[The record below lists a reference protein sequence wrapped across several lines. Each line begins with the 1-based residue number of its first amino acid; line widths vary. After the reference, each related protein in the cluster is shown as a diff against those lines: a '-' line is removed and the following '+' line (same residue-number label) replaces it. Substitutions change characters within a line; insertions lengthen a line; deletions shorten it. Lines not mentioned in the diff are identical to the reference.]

1 MGGKGLGSVFIF
13 FSCSGLGSAWSFP
26 GDMCRFF
33 RMDAVVG
40 GCMSQ
45 DICPRICSRI
55 VVSLSGGVIRNP
67 IVVGW
72 AEPKSEPQI
81 KIC

>member
-1 MGGKGLGSVFIF
+1 MVRDWVLYLFFLVVLVWVRPGRFRGGT
-13 FSCSGLGSAWSFP
+13 
-26 GDMCRFF
+26 CRFF

-45 DICPRICSRI
+45 DICPRICSGI
-55 VVSLSGGVIRNP
+55 AVSLSGGVIRNP

>member
-13 FSCSGLGSAWSFP
+13 FSCSGLGSALSFS
-26 GDMCRFF
+26 GGTCWFF
-33 RMDAVVG
+33 RIGAVVG
-40 GCMSQ
+40 DCMSQ
-45 DICPRICSRI
+45 DICPGICSEI
-55 VVSLSGGVIRNP
+55 VVSLSGGVIQSP

>member
-26 GDMCRFF
+26 GGTCRFF
-33 RMDAVVG
+33 RMGAVVG

-45 DICPRICSRI
+45 DI
-55 VVSLSGGVIRNP
+55 
-67 IVVGW
+67 
-72 AEPKSEPQI
+72 
-81 KIC
+81 